1 MRRILYIVLFIFVL
15 CIASIVGSCNSKD
28 DVKAYKDKVQLDIDI
43 DITEK
48 ALLYNDGVYPTDSLI
63 NRLRELKTK
72 RERLWN
78 M

>member
-43 DITEK
+43 DVTKK

-72 RERLWN
+72 KERL
-78 M
+78 

>member
-15 CIASIVGSCNSKD
+15 CIVSVVGSCNSKD

-43 DITEK
+43 DVTEK

-72 RERLWN
+72 KERL
-78 M
+78 

>member
-1 MRRILYIVLFIFVL
+1 MKYILLFITIV
-15 CIASIVGSCNSKD
+15 CVVGAVGSCNSKD

-72 RERLWN
+72 KERL
-78 M
+78 

>member
-1 MRRILYIVLFIFVL
+1 ML
-15 CIASIVGSCNSKD
+15 CIVSIVGSCNSKD

-63 NRLRELKTK
+63 NRLREL
-72 RERLWN
+72 RIERVKL
-78 M
+78 

>member
-1 MRRILYIVLFIFVL
+1 MKYILLFITIVWVVG
-15 CIASIVGSCNSKD
+15 IVGSCNNKD

-43 DITEK
+43 DVTEK

-72 RERLWN
+72 KERL
-78 M
+78 